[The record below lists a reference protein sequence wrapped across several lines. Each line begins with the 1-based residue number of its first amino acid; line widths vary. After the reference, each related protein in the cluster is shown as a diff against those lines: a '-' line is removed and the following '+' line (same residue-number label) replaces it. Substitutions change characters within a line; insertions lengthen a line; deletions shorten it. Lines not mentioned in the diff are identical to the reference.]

1 MFFLRQSTA
10 AIVPVGQFVDKT
22 DGVTPESGLAGTMVI
37 YLHKAGGDPAARN
50 SATAITYPANA
61 GGHYSIPLDTT
72 DTNTLGT
79 LRLHVTGAA
88 NHLGVWEDYMVMPA
102 NAWDSLFGSDK
113 LQVDTVEWLGTALA
127 TPDTAGYPKTT
138 IKDGTGTGEIDTS
151 GGAVPVYDLSTAA
164 LNDIWTTVIAE
175 AYAADGA
182 AATPAQLLYM
192 LLSAVAEFSI
202 AGTTITCK
210 KLDGATTAMTF
221 TISDAANPTSR
232 TRAT

>member
-1 MFFLRQSTA
+1 MKLLKQSTA
-10 AIVPVGQFVDKT
+10 VVIQYGQFVDKT
-22 DGVTPESGLAGTMVI
+22 DGSTPETAISGMSI
-37 YLHKAGGDPAARN
+37 YLSKNGGTQALRN
-50 SATAITYPANA
+50 SATAITHDR
-61 GGHYSIPLDTT
+61 GGFYFLALDAT
-72 DTNTLGT
+72 DTNTLGSLFMQT
-79 LRLHVTGAA
+79 TSSTV
-88 NHLGVWEDYMVMPA
+88 HLGVWDAWMVVPA
-102 NAWDSLFGSDK
+102 NVYDALVLGTDK
-113 LQVDTVEWLGTALA
+113 LQVDAVEWLGTALA

-192 LLSAVAEFSI
+192 LLSALAEFSI

-210 KLDGATTAMTF
+210 KLDGTTTAMQY

>member
-1 MFFLRQSTA
+1 MKLLKQSTA
-10 AIVPVGQFVDKT
+10 VVIQYGQFVDKT
-22 DGVTPESGLAGTMVI
+22 DGVNPETAISGMGVYLSKNGGTQ
-37 YLHKAGGDPAARN
+37 AARN
-50 SATAITYPANA
+50 DATAITHDRA
-61 GGHYSIPLDTT
+61 GYYFLSLDAT

-79 LRLHVTGAA
+79 LFMQTNNPTV
-88 NHLGVWEDYMVMPA
+88 HLGVWDTWMVVPA
-102 NAWDSLFGSDK
+102 NVYDSLVGGSDK
-113 LQVDTVEWLGTALA
+113 LQADAVEWLGTALA

-182 AATPAQLLYM
+182 AATAAQLLYM
-192 LLSAVAEFSI
+192 LLSALAEYSI
-202 AGTTITCK
+202 AGTTITAK
-210 KLDGATTAMTF
+210 KIDGATTAMTY
-221 TISDAANPTSR
+221 TINDAANPTSR